1 MNDKELKQAIEDDI
15 ETLKHLDVEIV
26 ESGRYYGEVRRL
38 TLHWFLGLF
47 GTSFAIGLV
56 CIPLEWHS
64 SGMDVLGQILFC
76 LGGSLF
82 FSLLF
87 SLGIPSFAGQFVI
100 FKDQLLPNLKTGDF
114 LMKQLERIARVTY
127 VTFVTI
133 LFIATVI
140 AGSPLVGFM
149 VIVAVALT
157 GCVMTLLIEMEAIR
171 LGASVFFIVIKKYFS
186 KNKP

>member
-1 MNDKELKQAIEDDI
+1 MNDKELKQSIADDI
-15 ETLKHLDVEIV
+15 ETLKHLDIEIV

-38 TLHWFLGLF
+38 TLHWFLSLF
-47 GTSFAIGLV
+47 GTSLAIGLV
-56 CIPLEWHS
+56 CIPLEWHP
-64 SGMDVLGQILFC
+64 SGMDVFGQIIFC
-76 LGGSLF
+76 LGGSLL
-82 FSLLF
+82 FSFLF

-100 FKDQLLPNLKTGDF
+100 FKDQLRPKLKTGDF

-127 VTFVTI
+127 MTFVTI
-133 LFIATVI
+133 LFISTVI

-149 VIVAVALT
+149 MIVAVCLT
-157 GCVMTLLIEMEAIR
+157 GCVMKLLIEMEAIR